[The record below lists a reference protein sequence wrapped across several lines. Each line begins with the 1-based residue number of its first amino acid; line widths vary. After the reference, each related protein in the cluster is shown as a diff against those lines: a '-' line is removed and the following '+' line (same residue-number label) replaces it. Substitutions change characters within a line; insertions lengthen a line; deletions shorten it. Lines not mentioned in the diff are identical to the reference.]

1 MLDPGPQNILF
12 WCFIT
17 NLASFTT
24 AGPADIYLKGLIV
37 FNCRHGQRKMS
48 KLYKKGLYAHSGPW
62 RPAIRPF
69 FAIFDL
75 KIVIYGQKDI
85 EIDVFVS
92 NGGWRLMKKM

>member
-12 WCFIT
+12 RCFIT

-37 FNCRHGQRKMS
+37 FNCHRGQRKMS
-48 KLYKKGLYAHSGPW
+48 KLYKKGFYARSGPW

-69 FAIFDL
+69 IAIFDL
-75 KIVIYGQKDI
+75 KIGFYGQKDI
-85 EIDVFVS
+85 EMEVFVS
-92 NGGWRLMKKM
+92 NGGSRLMKKM